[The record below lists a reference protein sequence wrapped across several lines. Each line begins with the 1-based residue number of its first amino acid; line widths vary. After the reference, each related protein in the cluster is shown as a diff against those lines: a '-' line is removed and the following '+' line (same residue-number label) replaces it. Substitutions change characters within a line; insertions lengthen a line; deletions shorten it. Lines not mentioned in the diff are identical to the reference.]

1 MEREKISYQKVH
13 LLIADF
19 LALILSSID
28 KARFF
33 SAFIEELT
41 KNCGI
46 CKENRGLSKGV
57 PFESGKE
64 QMKQTERKPHSERRR
79 K

>member
-1 MEREKISYQKVH
+1 
-13 LLIADF
+13 
-19 LALILSSID
+19 
-28 KARFF
+28 
-33 SAFIEELT
+33 LT